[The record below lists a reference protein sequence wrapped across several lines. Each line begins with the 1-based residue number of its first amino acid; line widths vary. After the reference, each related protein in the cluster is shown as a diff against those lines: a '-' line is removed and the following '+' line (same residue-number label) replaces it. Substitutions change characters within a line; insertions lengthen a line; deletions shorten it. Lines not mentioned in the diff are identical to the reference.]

1 MGRVSRTLHHLPK
14 ATHVPKASAASP
26 QARTLFF
33 CWLVVHLSQYH
44 KGDLALLAPQIL
56 EQSLER
62 GDAVDSYEMV
72 ALLSLS
78 P

>member
-1 MGRVSRTLHHLPK
+1 M
-14 ATHVPKASAASP
+14 SP
-26 QARTLFF
+26 QARALFF

-56 EQSLER
+56 EQSLEHS
-62 GDAVDSYEMV
+62 DAVDSYELV